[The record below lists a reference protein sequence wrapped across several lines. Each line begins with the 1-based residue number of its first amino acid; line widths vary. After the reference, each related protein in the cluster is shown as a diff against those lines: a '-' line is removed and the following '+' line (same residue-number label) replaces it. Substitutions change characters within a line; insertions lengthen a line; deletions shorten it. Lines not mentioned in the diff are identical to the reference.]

1 MASSLEYVQHV
12 AAQLSGAG
20 AISYKKLFGEY
31 GLWCGGKFFGTVE
44 NNQFWCGGTFFGM
57 VENNQFYIKVTEAGH
72 KHLPEAEPVAP
83 HGGRPGMYLVE
94 ELDDRESLTALV
106 LDTCGQL
113 PEPHKPKQSVSKPS
127 QPKSGKRKS

>member
-31 GLWCGGKFFGTVE
+31 GLWCGGTFFGT
-44 NNQFWCGGTFFGM
+44 

-72 KHLPEAEPVAP
+72 KHLAPAKAICVKAIPTKIRETKILKPE
-83 HGGRPGMYLVE
+83 PGM
-94 ELDDRESLTALV
+94 
-106 LDTCGQL
+106 
-113 PEPHKPKQSVSKPS
+113 
-127 QPKSGKRKS
+127 

>member
-1 MASSLEYVQHV
+1 MLFAVGKRPKDSICVLIQGGLNMASSLEYVQYA

-20 AISYKKLFGEY
+20 VISYKKLFGEY

-44 NNQFWCGGTFFGM
+44 NNQFYVKM
-57 VENNQFYIKVTEAGH
+57 TEAGH

-94 ELDDRESLTALV
+94 ELDDREFLTALV

-113 PEPHKPKQSVSKPS
+113 PRRCV
-127 QPKSGKRKS
+127 